1 MRIEVRVTPRAARN
15 AVGGCDAEGRLRVHV
30 TAPPADGEAN
40 AAVSAVLAEAFGVG
54 GRSVRLVSGATSR
67 TKLFEVEGDEA
78 ELRRRLGALASA
90 DKGSR
95 RRVR

>member
-1 MRIEVRVTPRAARN
+1 MKLRVRVIPRAARDEL
-15 AVGGCDAEGRLRVHV
+15 AGRRADGVVLVRV

-54 GRSVRLVSGATSR
+54 GRAVRLVSGATSR
-67 TKLFEVEGDEA
+67 TKLFEIEGDET
-78 ELRRRLGALASA
+78 ELRGRLVALVSDDKAS
-90 DKGSR
+90 